1 MRNLWTVTI
10 TYPDNAAPTVKN
22 FENFTKLGVYLS
34 KIPLQIEL
42 ELHKTVNIKIDRN
55 F

>member
-1 MRNLWTVTI
+1 MKNFWTVTI

-22 FENFTKLGVYLS
+22 FENFTQLGTYLS
-34 KIPLQIEL
+34 KIPFQIGMEI
-42 ELHKTVNIKIDRN
+42 HKTVTIKIDRN